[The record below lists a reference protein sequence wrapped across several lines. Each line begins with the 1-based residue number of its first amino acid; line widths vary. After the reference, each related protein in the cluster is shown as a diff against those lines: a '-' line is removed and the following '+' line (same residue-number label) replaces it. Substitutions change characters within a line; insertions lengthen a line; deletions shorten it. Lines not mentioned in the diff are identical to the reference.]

1 MKRTTIMIEE
11 DLLYDLKQVA
21 QQQNASMASVIRE
34 ALQAYVVEQHKLA
47 QPDNPLLRLAGLG
60 ESAEMTDLSDGKDE
74 DILRAAAHPIYGWSV
89 VDERSG

>member
-21 QQQNASMASVIRE
+21 QQQNTSMASVIRE
-34 ALQAYVVEQHKLA
+34 VLEAYVVEQHKLA
-47 QPDNPLLRLAGLG
+47 QPGNPLLRLAGLG

>member
-21 QQQNASMASVIRE
+21 QQQNTSMASVIRE
-34 ALQAYVVEQHKLA
+34 VLEAYVVEQHKLA

>member
-21 QQQNASMASVIRE
+21 QQQSASMASVIRE
-34 ALQAYVVEQHKLA
+34 ALEAYVVEQHKLA

>member
-21 QQQNASMASVIRE
+21 QQQSVSMASVIRE
-34 ALQAYVVEQHKLA
+34 ALGAYVVEQHKLA

-89 VDERSG
+89 GDERSG

>member
-21 QQQNASMASVIRE
+21 QQQNTSMASVIRE
-34 ALQAYVVEQHKLA
+34 VLEAYVVEQHKLA

-74 DILRAAAHPIYGWSV
+74 DILRAAAHPIFGWSV

>member
-21 QQQNASMASVIRE
+21 QQQSASMASVIRE
-34 ALQAYVVEQHKLA
+34 VLEAYVVEQHKLA

-74 DILRAAAHPIYGWSV
+74 DLLRAAAHPIYGWSV